1 MSQLPRDPVIEE
13 IREVRH
19 RISER
24 FNHDPKRLLEYY
36 MRLQEKHR
44 DRFIEPVE
52 QRTKGA
58 RVPPCPKPR
67 QTR

>member
-1 MSQLPRDPVIEE
+1 MSQVPRDPVIEE

-36 MRLQEKHR
+36 MRLQEEHR
-44 DRFIEPVE
+44 DRFIEAVK
-52 QRTKGA
+52 QM
-58 RVPPCPKPR
+58 PR
-67 QTR
+67 